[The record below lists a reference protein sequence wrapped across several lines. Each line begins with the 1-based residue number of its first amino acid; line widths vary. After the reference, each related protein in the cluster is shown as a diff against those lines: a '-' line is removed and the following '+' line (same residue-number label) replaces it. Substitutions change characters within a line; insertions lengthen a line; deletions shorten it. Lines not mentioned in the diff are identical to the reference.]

1 MTFLLD
7 TNALLALAWGNHEHH
22 EVMTRWLRTA
32 KSFATCPIT
41 QGGFLRLSSNPALGF
56 SNGTEDAFRSLDSFL
71 GDERHVFWP
80 DDLSFAEAE
89 VRRDLIRSHTQVTD
103 KYLAALARRYKGR
116 LATLDKPLAHAFR
129 QEADLVLLIR

>member
-7 TNALLALAWGNHEHH
+7 TNALLALAWQNHEHH
-22 EVMTRWLRTA
+22 EVVTRWLRSV

-56 SNGTEDAFRSLDSFL
+56 SNGTNDAFTSLDSIL

-89 VRRDLIRSHTQVTD
+89 VCRDLIRSHAQVTD
-103 KYLAALARRYKGR
+103 KYLAALARRHNGT
-116 LATLDKPLAHAFR
+116 LATMDRPLAQAFI
-129 QEADLVLLIR
+129 EESDLVLLIR

>member
-7 TNALLALAWGNHEHH
+7 TNALLALAWENHDHH
-22 EVMTRWLRTA
+22 EIATHWLRSI
-32 KSFATCPIT
+32 KSYSTCPIT

-56 SNGTEDAFRSLDSFL
+56 ANGTSDAFISLDSL
-71 GDERHVFWP
+71 LADGRHTFWA

-103 KYLAALARRYKGR
+103 KYLAALARRHRGT
-116 LATLDKPLAHAFR
+116 LATFDEPLV
-129 QEADLVLLIR
+129 EAYVREPGLVILIR

>member
-7 TNALLALAWGNHEHH
+7 TNALLALAWQNHEHH
-22 EVMTRWLRTA
+22 EVVTRWLRSV

-56 SNGTEDAFRSLDSFL
+56 SNGTNDAFTSLDSIL

-89 VRRDLIRSHTQVTD
+89 VRRDLIRSHAQVTD
-103 KYLAALARRYKGR
+103 KYLAALARRHNGT
-116 LATLDKPLAHAFR
+116 LATMDRPLAQAFI
-129 QEADLVLLIR
+129 EESDLVLLIR

>member
-7 TNALLALAWGNHEHH
+7 SNALLGLAWQNHDHH
-22 EVMTRWLRTA
+22 GVTTRWLRSV

-56 SNGTEDAFRSLDSFL
+56 ANGTDDAFVSLDSIL
-71 GDERHVFWP
+71 ADERHEFWP

-89 VRRDLIRSHTQVTD
+89 IRRDLIRTHAQVTD
-103 KYLAALARRYKGR
+103 KYLAALARRHKGS
-116 LATLDKPLAHAFR
+116 LATLDEPLVQAFAH
-129 QEADLVLLIR
+129 EAGVVTLIH

>member
-7 TNALLALAWGNHEHH
+7 TNALLALAWQNHEHH
-22 EVMTRWLRTA
+22 EVVTRWLRSV

-56 SNGTEDAFRSLDSFL
+56 SNGSNDAFTSLDSIL

-89 VRRDLIRSHTQVTD
+89 VRRDLIRSHAQVTD
-103 KYLAALARRYKGR
+103 KYLAALARRHNGT
-116 LATLDKPLAHAFR
+116 LATMDRPLAQAFI
-129 QEADLVLLIR
+129 EESDLVLLIR

>member
-7 TNALLALAWGNHEHH
+7 TNALLASAWENHEHH
-22 EVMTRWLRTA
+22 RVMIRWLRTA

-56 SNGTEDAFRSLDSFL
+56 SNGTEDAFRSLDSFT

-80 DDLSFAEAE
+80 DDLSFTEAE
-89 VRRDLIRSHTQVTD
+89 VRRDLIRSHAQVTD
-103 KYLAALARRYKGR
+103 KYLAALARRHKGQ
-116 LATLDKPLAHAFR
+116 LATFDEPLNHAFR
-129 QEADLVLLIR
+129 QEAGLVVLIR